1 MICTLDSQL
10 RWVVSSCTGTQR
22 NETLTN
28 CVTTPCMDM
37 KTIGIPPCTSTPGQ
51 PPEMFRFKTLLHHC
65 AMFWGKIPNFLSA
78 SPNCEGALKVLGVE
92 QRGEATYESP
102 TSQEEKRYSQSH
114 CATWPLR
121 LELSHGMKI
130 TLPYA
135 SLLWHHLGL
144 RVLTEL
150 FKVKGACTIQF
161 IILSVLQFLFLRLK
175 LDDNV
180 NVSGSIFRR

>member
-1 MICTLDSQL
+1 MPCTRYISLMICMLGSQL
-10 RWVVSSCTGTQR
+10 RCLGSRPCYIIVLCSEARNLTSSVPLQTVR
-22 NETLTN
+22 E
-28 CVTTPCMDM
+28 P
-37 KTIGIPPCTSTPGQ
+37 
-51 PPEMFRFKTLLHHC
+51 FK
-65 AMFWGKIPNFLSA
+65 M
-78 SPNCEGALKVLGVE
+78 LGVE

-121 LELSHGMKI
+121 LELSHAMKI

-161 IILSVLQFLFLRLK
+161 IILSVQQFLFLRLK

>member
-1 MICTLDSQL
+1 M
-10 RWVVSSCTGTQR
+10 SSCTGTQR
-22 NETLTN
+22 NETLKN

-37 KTIGIPPCTSTPGQ
+37 KTIGILPCTSTPGQ

-65 AMFWGKIPNFLSA
+65 AMFRGKIPNFLSA
-78 SPNCEGALKVLGVE
+78 SPNCEGALKDSGGGAEGGGNLWKPHISG
-92 QRGEATYESP
+92 GEEILSVALSYLAS
-102 TSQEEKRYSQSH
+102 
-114 CATWPLR
+114 TWPLR
-121 LELSHGMKI
+121 LELSHAMKI

-135 SLLWHHLGL
+135 SLIWYHLGL

-161 IILSVLQFLFLRLK
+161 IILSVLQFLFHRLK

>member
-1 MICTLDSQL
+1 MHVGFPTEMGCVLVYRYTKE
-10 RWVVSSCTGTQR
+10 R
-22 NETLTN
+22 NINKLHHNSMYGYEN
-28 CVTTPCMDM
+28 NRNSP
-37 KTIGIPPCTSTPGQ
+37 GTPGQ

-65 AMFWGKIPNFLSA
+65 AMFRGKIPNFLSA

-121 LELSHGMKI
+121 LELSHAMKI

-144 RVLTEL
+144 QVLTEL